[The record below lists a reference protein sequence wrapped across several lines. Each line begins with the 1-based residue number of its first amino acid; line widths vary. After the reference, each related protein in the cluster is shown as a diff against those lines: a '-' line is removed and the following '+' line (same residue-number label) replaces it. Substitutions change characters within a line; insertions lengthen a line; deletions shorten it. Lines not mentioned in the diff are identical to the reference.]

1 MPYIPD
7 ETVPQPGQYGPLA
20 LAFVG
25 DGVYELYVRTRLMR
39 ARTRLGTALKGR
51 LKDEA

>member
-1 MPYIPD
+1 MLLFYYHDMPTGEIAKVLKIP
-7 ETVPQPGQYGPLA
+7 EVT
-20 LAFVG
+20 
-25 DGVYELYVRTRLMR
+25 VRTRLMR